1 MGNTQQNFVNK
12 IKIFGNIISRLHA
25 NERGTHDETKS
36 HSFLLP
42 KRRVSDFETYLVH
55 FVINDVREDSS
66 NTKN

>member
-25 NERGTHDETKS
+25 NERGAHDETKR

-42 KRRVSDFETYLVH
+42 K
-55 FVINDVREDSS
+55 
-66 NTKN
+66 